1 MLKKIILKFS
11 RSLIKVFLPL
21 ISKILIFLK
30 INRRVINF
38 LEEQSYFSNKNNN
51 FSNVIQNLLIN
62 EKIVALDVGAQ
73 GGFNSDNYFH
83 RRYEKFFR
91 QILIEPIKK
100 EAEKIKSRDVI
111 NKALWSKKERRKLYI
126 FGKRPGSTS
135 MYQPDESRFD
145 IHDIKKSE
153 FNDYKVTNVEEID
166 CDTLEN
172 LLFEKDVSMLDYLK
186 IDTQGAELEILKGL
200 GKFSPL
206 LIKVEAHIH
215 SMYKNAPGWHEL
227 INYLYKLN
235 YLVIDW
241 KGIGKHNT
249 RIPAEMDIIF
259 IPNFNNDKGKSL
271 IMKNQK
277 KFLSLLLI
285 FGQINLLKIIIKRLK
300 IEFKEVEKFQ
310 DFYFY

>member
-1 MLKKIILKFS
+1 
-11 RSLIKVFLPL
+11 
-21 ISKILIFLK
+21 
-30 INRRVINF
+30 
-38 LEEQSYFSNKNNN
+38 
-51 FSNVIQNLLIN
+51 
-62 EKIVALDVGAQ
+62 
-73 GGFNSDNYFH
+73 
-83 RRYEKFFR
+83 
-91 QILIEPIKK
+91 
-100 EAEKIKSRDVI
+100 
-111 NKALWSKKERRKLYI
+111 
-126 FGKRPGSTS
+126 

-215 SMYKNAPGWHEL
+215 SMYKDAPGWHEL